1 MHRLARFAVAAL
13 LVVSAFSALLIAAGC
28 GGPVS
33 AEAVPA
39 ASPSPPPAWLLEA
52 AKAQAARWGDPHP
65 TAAYWGLLHDPQL
78 GDLTASGP
86 DDPSHKAY
94 AIVLVGDFDALKS
107 QISYPGPEAAAADA
121 KRHIKWA
128 YWLYTADTHVDGGS
142 FGFGPHAFDASR
154 YPDLQP
160 FSW

>member
-1 MHRLARFAVAAL
+1 MRRRARFAAPAL
-13 LVVSAFSALLIAAGC
+13 LVLSALAVLLIAAGC

-33 AEAVPA
+33 AAVVPD
-39 ASPSPPPAWLLEA
+39 ASPSPPPAWLPEA

-65 TAAYWGLLHDPQL
+65 TAAFWGLLHDPQL
-78 GDLTASGP
+78 GHLTSSGP
-86 DDPSHKAY
+86 DDPTHKAY

-107 QISYPGPEAAAADA
+107 QISYPPEEAAADA
-121 KRHIKWA
+121 KQHIKWA

-142 FGFGPHAFDASR
+142 FGFGPHNFDASR
-154 YPDLQP
+154 YPALQP